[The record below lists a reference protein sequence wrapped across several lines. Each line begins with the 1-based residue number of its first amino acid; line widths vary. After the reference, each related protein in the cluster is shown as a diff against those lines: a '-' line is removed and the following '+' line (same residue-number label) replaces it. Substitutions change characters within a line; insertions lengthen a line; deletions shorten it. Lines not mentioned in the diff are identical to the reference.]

1 MKRAAVAVTVAT
13 LWAAP
18 DLTRPSD
25 AAALRDEPDI
35 GAWIAAMTPGEQI
48 DSGVVTQL
56 LLGDRVLVGE
66 VRPDGWA
73 RVVAPGQPA
82 PGLDA
87 RGVGV
92 HHMEITSTQPIPV
105 GVDGEALVLDPPL
118 RFVIRPAVLRV
129 RIAPQHPG
137 ASPTAGA
144 AGSFIDF
151 LRQLFAVAVG
161 RAPPDEVGGRVVRQV
176 KRWLGLTSG
185 EETFADPRRTAR

>member
-18 DLTRPSD
+18 DQTRPSD

-56 LLGDRVLVGE
+56 LLGDRVLVDE

-87 RGVGV
+87 RGYPGWMRAAQLAEVPGTA
-92 HHMEITSTQPIPV
+92 EA
-105 GVDGEALVLDPPL
+105 DGAALVVD
-118 RFVIRPAVLRV
+118 AV
-129 RIAPQHPG
+129 
-137 ASPTAGA
+137 STALH
-144 AGSFIDF
+144 D
-151 LRQLFAVAVG
+151 
-161 RAPPDEVGGRVVRQV
+161 APPGG
-176 KRWLGLTSG
+176 SCCP
-185 EETFADPRRTAR
+185 ASCSAPC